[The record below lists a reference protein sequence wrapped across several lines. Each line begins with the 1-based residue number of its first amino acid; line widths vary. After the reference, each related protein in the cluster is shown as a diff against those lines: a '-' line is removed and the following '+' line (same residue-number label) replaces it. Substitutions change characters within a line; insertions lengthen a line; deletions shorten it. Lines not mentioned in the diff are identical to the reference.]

1 VRRVVLESPYAGPTP
16 AAIAHNV
23 EYARA
28 CVADSLRRGEAP
40 IASHLLHTQPGILL
54 DGDPDERKLGIAA
67 GLAWV
72 PFAAASVFYTD
83 LGWSRGMVAARQAA
97 ADARTPI
104 EVRGL
109 GTGWIPWVE
118 PPVCDVGI
126 DPGTTGAIA
135 ALDADGEVK
144 MLGRLPTAELG
155 PLRKV
160 KGRAPKRS
168 SFAGDP
174 DLRPRCPIV
183 DGAALARLLLDLACA
198 HSGLGGP
205 SPIGRPLPPRR
216 RLRVWV
222 EQVNPT
228 PGEGAAQSFAF
239 GGVLR
244 AVQVA
249 VEVLAAERPDVI
261 VTRPEPAAASGRSA
275 VNMVT
280 SPEWARSA
288 GLEPNRDRDARLA
301 AYHAAALRRWPAL
314 DRREVPGK
322 NECALLGPRG
332 AARHD
337 KAAALW
343 IADHGRKSG
352 APC

>member
-1 VRRVVLESPYAGPTP
+1 MESPYAGPSA

-28 CVADSLRRGEAP
+28 CLADALHRGEAP
-40 IASHLLHTQPGILL
+40 IASHLLHTQPGVLL
-54 DGDPDERKLGIAA
+54 DGVPEERALGIAA

-72 PFAAASVFYTD
+72 PFAAASAFYVD
-83 LGWSRGMVAARQAA
+83 LGWSRGMVAARAA
-97 ADARTPI
+97 AAAARTPI
-104 EVRGL
+104 EIREIGN
-109 GTGWIPWVE
+109 GWIPWAE
-118 PPVCDVGI
+118 PPICDVGI
-126 DPGTTGAIA
+126 DPGTTGAVA
-135 ALDADGEVK
+135 ALDAAGDVLL
-144 MLGRLPTAELG
+144 LGGLPTADLG

-160 KGRAPKRS
+160 GGKKPRAPAS
-168 SFAGDP
+168 GP
-174 DLRPRCPIV
+174 DLRARCPIL
-183 DGAALARLLLDLACA
+183 DGPALTRLLLDLAGA

-244 AVQVA
+244 AVQTA
-249 VEVLAAERPDVI
+249 IEVLAAERPDVF
-261 VTRPEPAAASGRSA
+261 VTRPEPAAASGLSA
-275 VNMVT
+275 VRMVG

-288 GLEPNRDRDARLA
+288 GLEPNRDRAARLA
-301 AYHAAALRRWPAL
+301 AYHAAALRRWPEL

-322 NECALLGPRG
+322 IDVALLGPRG

-343 IADHGRKSG
+343 IAEHGRLF
-352 APC
+352 AD